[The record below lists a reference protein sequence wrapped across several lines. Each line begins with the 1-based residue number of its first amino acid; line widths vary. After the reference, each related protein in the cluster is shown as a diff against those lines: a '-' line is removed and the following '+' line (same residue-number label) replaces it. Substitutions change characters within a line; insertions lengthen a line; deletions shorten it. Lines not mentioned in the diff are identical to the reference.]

1 MSLKPEQELH
11 QIKKLYELLSPCFL
25 CPLNCGARRL
35 EGERGI
41 CNASQR
47 VKISSYTLYK
57 GEEPPLSGVNGSGAI
72 FFSHC
77 NLKCVY
83 CQNFNFSQYGKG
95 YFVSVRELS
104 NIMLD
109 LQSKRAA
116 NINLI
121 TATHYLPQVTA
132 AIKIAR
138 DKGLA
143 IPIVYN
149 TSGYESVRVLR
160 LLNGFVDVYLT
171 DFRYAFNEHAVK
183 YSSAPFYK
191 EIAKEALIE
200 MYKQVGNLKI
210 GKDGTAVKGL
220 IIRLLLFPNR
230 LKELEKILEIIS
242 ECVGNRVHISLMSQ
256 YVPVHRAKEYPEISR
271 KVTKEEFLR
280 ASHLLRKFGFT
291 NGWLQ
296 YG

>member
-1 MSLKPEQELH
+1 MNLKPEQALS
-11 QIKKLYELLSPCFL
+11 QIKELYKLLSPCFL
-25 CPLNCGARRL
+25 CPLNCGAKRF
-35 EGERGI
+35 EGEYGI
-41 CNASQR
+41 CDASQR

-83 CQNFNFSQYGKG
+83 CQNFNFSQYGSG
-95 YFVSVRELS
+95 HFVSVRELS
-104 NIMLD
+104 NIMLG
-109 LQSKRAA
+109 LQGKRAA
-116 NINLI
+116 NVNLI
-121 TATHYLPQVTA
+121 TATHYLPQVVS

-138 DKGLA
+138 DNGLV
-143 IPIVYN
+143 IPVVYN

-160 LLNGFVDVYLT
+160 LLDGFVDIYLA
-171 DFRYAFNEHAVK
+171 DFRYAFNGNAIK

-191 EIAKEALIE
+191 EIAKEALVE
-200 MYKQVGNLKI
+200 MYRQVGDLKL
-210 GKDGTAVKGL
+210 GKDGTAVRGL
-220 IIRLLLFPNR
+220 IIRLLLFPNG

-242 ECVGNRVHISLMSQ
+242 GCVGSRVHISLMSQ
-256 YVPVHRAKEYPEISR
+256 YVPVYRAKEYPEISR
-271 KVTKEEFLR
+271 KITKEEFLR

-291 NGWLQ
+291 NGWVQ

>member
-1 MSLKPEQELH
+1 MSLKPEQALSQIRELY
-11 QIKKLYELLSPCFL
+11 KLLSPCFL
-25 CPLNCGARRL
+25 CPLNCGAKRL
-35 EGERGI
+35 EGEYGI
-41 CNASQR
+41 CGASNR
-47 VKISSYTLYK
+47 IKISSYTLYK

-83 CQNFNFSQYGKG
+83 CQNFNFSQYGNG
-95 YFVSVRELS
+95 YFISVRELS
-104 NIMLD
+104 NIMID
-109 LQSKRAA
+109 LQNKGAA

-121 TATHYLPQVTA
+121 TATHYLPQVAA

-138 DKGLA
+138 DKGLV

-149 TSGYESVRVLR
+149 TSGYESVKVLQ
-160 LLNGFVDVYLT
+160 LLNGFIDIYLT

-210 GKDGTAVKGL
+210 VKDGTAAKGL
-220 IIRLLLFPNR
+220 IVRLLLFPNGLEE
-230 LKELEKILEIIS
+230 LKKILEIIS
-242 ECVGNRVHISLMSQ
+242 KSVGNQVHISLMSQ
-256 YVPVHRAKEYPEISR
+256 YVPVYRAKEYPEINR
-271 KVTKEEFLR
+271 KVTKEEFLH
-280 ASHLLRKFGFT
+280 AAYLLRKFGFT
-291 NGWLQ
+291 NGWVQ

>member
-1 MSLKPEQELH
+1 MSLKPGQALS
-11 QIKKLYELLSPCFL
+11 QIKELYKLLSPCFL
-25 CPLNCGARRL
+25 CPLNCGAERL
-35 EGERGI
+35 EGEYGI
-41 CNASQR
+41 CGASYK

-83 CQNFNFSQYGKG
+83 CQNFNFSQYGNG
-95 YFVSVRELS
+95 HFVSVRELS
-104 NIMLD
+104 NIMIE
-109 LQSKRAA
+109 LQNRGAA

-138 DKGLA
+138 CRGLT

-149 TSGYESVRVLR
+149 TSGYESVKVLR
-160 LLNGFVDVYLT
+160 LLNGFIDIYLT

-191 EIAKEALIE
+191 EITREALVE
-200 MYKQVGNLKI
+200 MYRQVRNLKI
-210 GKDGTAVKGL
+210 GKDGIAVKGT
-220 IIRLLLFPNR
+220 IIRLLLFPNG
-230 LKELEKILEIIS
+230 LKELEKILEIIAES
-242 ECVGNRVHISLMSQ
+242 IGNQVHISLMSQ
-256 YVPVHRAKEYPEISR
+256 YVPVYRAREYPEINR
-271 KVTKEEFLR
+271 KITKEEFLH
-280 ASHLLRKFGFT
+280 ASHLLRKFGFK
-291 NGWLQ
+291 NGWVQ

>member
-1 MSLKPEQELH
+1 MSLKPEQALS
-11 QIKKLYELLSPCFL
+11 QIKELYKLLSPCFL
-25 CPLNCGARRL
+25 CPLNCGAKRL
-35 EGERGI
+35 EGKYGI
-41 CNASQR
+41 CSASYN

-83 CQNFNFSQYGKG
+83 CQNFNFSQYGNG
-95 YFVSVRELS
+95 HFVSVRELS
-104 NIMLD
+104 NIMID
-109 LQSKRAA
+109 LQNKGAA

-138 DKGLA
+138 DKGLI

-149 TSGYESVRVLR
+149 TSGYESVKVLR

-171 DFRYAFNEHAVK
+171 DFRYAFNKNAVK
-183 YSSAPFYK
+183 YSSAPFHR
-191 EIAKEALIE
+191 EIAKEALVE
-200 MYKQVGNLKI
+200 MYRQVGDLKV
-210 GKDGTAVKGL
+210 GKDGIAVKGL
-220 IIRLLLFPNR
+220 IIRLLLFPNG
-230 LKELEKILEIIS
+230 LKELEKILEIILETIGS
-242 ECVGNRVHISLMSQ
+242 QVHISLMSQ
-256 YVPVHRAKEYPEISR
+256 YVPVYLAKKYPEISR

-280 ASHLLRKFGFT
+280 AAYLLRKFGFT
-291 NGWLQ
+291 NGWVQ